1 MTKGLS
7 YFITSDEGIVPKG
20 VDDGRS
26 RMTESSMPNGGG
38 DGECGERRGGS
49 GGGKRVDVAGT
60 IAAKHH
66 ASTRNILNRE
76 TKGVKF
82 NRTIIFMSKLM
93 YKKKVTNQG
102 RYY

>member
-1 MTKGLS
+1 VTKGLI
-7 YFITSDEGIVPKG
+7 YFITSDEGIIPKG

-26 RMTESSMPNGGG
+26 RMTEASIPNGGG
-38 DGECGERRGGS
+38 DGECGQRRGGS
-49 GGGKRVDVAGT
+49 GGGKRVEVAGT

-66 ASTRNILNRE
+66 AATRNILNRE

-82 NRTIIFMSKLM
+82 NRTVIVTSKLT
-93 YKKKVTNQG
+93 YGKKVTHQG

>member
-7 YFITSDEGIVPKG
+7 YFITSDEETIPKG

-38 DGECGERRGGS
+38 DGKCGERRGGS
-49 GGGKRVDVAGT
+49 GGGKRVEVTGT

-82 NRTIIFMSKLM
+82 NRTVIVTSKLA
-93 YKKKVTNQG
+93 YGKKVTNQG